1 MGAGEFALN
10 CALRV
15 LQGWRFSLDNSTPAM
30 FAMRIVAVNRH
41 VRGKRNDIGKGS
53 ARPVCAGRDEVRIE
67 SVGRTR
73 SRQESLTQRL
83 QLHKGGR
90 SEILQG
96 TAHSNVDGSG
106 TVAAYH
112 LAGSCRKHEWS
123 SYAGERNRPDEL
135 IVGVYDPNKIDNETG
150 EDREWMIPR
159 APSGQSPVRMGLM
172 IRPAPDEVAQRPL
185 ARALLPGGH
194 VLSTGSCTS
203 RTGMTPSKN
212 GGLPSAGGYNTVL
225 VTQLGDTAD
234 ECLSVTVKN
243 TRSGGASIKL
253 ALVPATGANTRPL
266 PEPDRQYFQNYFRVA
281 DADFESDKYR

>member
-15 LQGWRFSLDNSTPAM
+15 LQGLRFSLDNSTPAM

-41 VRGKRNDIGKGS
+41 VRGKRNEIEKGS
-53 ARPVCAGRDEVRIE
+53 ARPVCAGGDEVRIE

-123 SYAGERNRPDEL
+123 
-135 IVGVYDPNKIDNETG
+135 K
-150 EDREWMIPR
+150 
-159 APSGQSPVRMGLM
+159 
-172 IRPAPDEVAQRPL
+172 
-185 ARALLPGGH
+185 
-194 VLSTGSCTS
+194 
-203 RTGMTPSKN
+203 
-212 GGLPSAGGYNTVL
+212 
-225 VTQLGDTAD
+225 
-234 ECLSVTVKN
+234 
-243 TRSGGASIKL
+243 
-253 ALVPATGANTRPL
+253 
-266 PEPDRQYFQNYFRVA
+266 
-281 DADFESDKYR
+281 